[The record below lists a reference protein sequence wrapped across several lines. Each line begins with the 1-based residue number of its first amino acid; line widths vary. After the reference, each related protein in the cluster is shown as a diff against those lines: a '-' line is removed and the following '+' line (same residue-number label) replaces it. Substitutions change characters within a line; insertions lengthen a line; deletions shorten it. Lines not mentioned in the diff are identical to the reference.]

1 MKVYNKNRDCDVI
14 PDENAVSLDLLCSEK
29 LSLNDDNYDY
39 DDELLVCWL
48 LDEELDFMFLIS
60 QMLLELR
67 EKFNVTTEVTRQSG
81 TLYQS
86 GNFFP
91 IRKLILIP
99 LITFFGNNFLLFLP
113 FLIRKLL
120 LDEVI
125 LPYR

>member
-14 PDENAVSLDLLCSEK
+14 PDENAVSLDLLCSEN

-39 DDELLVCWL
+39 DDELLACWL

-81 TLYQS
+81 TLYQL